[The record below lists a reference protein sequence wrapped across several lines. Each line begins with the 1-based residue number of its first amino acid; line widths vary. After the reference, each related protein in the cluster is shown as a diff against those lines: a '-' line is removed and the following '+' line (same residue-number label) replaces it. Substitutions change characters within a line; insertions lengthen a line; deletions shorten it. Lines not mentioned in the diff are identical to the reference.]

1 MSPAP
6 FPFIVDV
13 TRMCQKKVYGIK
25 IYGIKIYGIFGAC
38 ARSGYLALFPLFQL
52 PRDDREASIV

>member
-13 TRMCQKKVYGIK
+13 TRMCQKKV
-25 IYGIKIYGIFGAC
+25 YGIKIYGIFGAC